1 MHAKF
6 EQKMKQLQEE
16 HHNELQKY
24 KISQVM
30 NDFSK
35 RYQFEDKMTDQQMVV
50 KQMTE
55 QNETHLKQIQTLED
69 QIAKE
74 RN

>member
-69 QIAKE
+69 QIAKA

>member
-30 NDFSK
+30 NDYSK

-55 QNETHLKQIQTLED
+55 QNETHLKQIQALED